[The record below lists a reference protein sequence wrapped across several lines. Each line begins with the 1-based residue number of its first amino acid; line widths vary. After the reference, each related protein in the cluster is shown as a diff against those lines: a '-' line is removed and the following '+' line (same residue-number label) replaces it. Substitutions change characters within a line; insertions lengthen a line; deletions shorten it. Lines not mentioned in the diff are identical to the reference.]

1 VIAFSCGIQNI
12 GNIDTILTEGR
23 NLDFHGMEKIEKE
36 SLLMWHNSLND
47 FAMII
52 SAS

>member
-1 VIAFSCGIQNI
+1 MGHDRYDYEPF
-12 GNIDTILTEGR
+12 DTILTEGR